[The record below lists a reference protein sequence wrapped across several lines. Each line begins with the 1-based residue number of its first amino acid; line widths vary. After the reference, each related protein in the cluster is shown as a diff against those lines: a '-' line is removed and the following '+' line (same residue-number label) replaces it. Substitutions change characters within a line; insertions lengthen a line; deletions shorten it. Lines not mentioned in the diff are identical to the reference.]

1 MTATQTVNESLDL
14 TAIASEN
21 VVTARCTVVTLS
33 EADVGK
39 YNLLSNRNVLM
50 KLSLIHQATATAQ
63 VTKPTLVGGPAA
75 SECRKSP
82 EATVTAGDDFDDD
95 DNFWQTSIGKFKFS
109 LDALPQPLQ
118 YFHQLLK
125 ELPNIEKP
133 DIRYYML
140 QCLNLLALHGDALTK
155 ASRDH
160 RGFLIWCQ
168 ENMLIK
174 K

>member
-1 MTATQTVNESLDL
+1 M
-14 TAIASEN
+14 
-21 VVTARCTVVTLS
+21 
-33 EADVGK
+33 
-39 YNLLSNRNVLM
+39 
-50 KLSLIHQATATAQ
+50 
-63 VTKPTLVGGPAA
+63 TKPTLVGGPVTCDYA
-75 SECRKSP
+75 KSP
-82 EATVTAGDDFDDD
+82 ETTIPMGGDDLDDD
-95 DNFWQTSIGKFKFS
+95 DNFWQTSIGKFKFA

-140 QCLNLLALHGDALTK
+140 HCMNVLALNGDALNR

-168 ENMLIK
+168 ENLIIK

>member
-1 MTATQTVNESLDL
+1 MIS
-14 TAIASEN
+14 
-21 VVTARCTVVTLS
+21 
-33 EADVGK
+33 
-39 YNLLSNRNVLM
+39 
-50 KLSLIHQATATAQ
+50 IHSYSATATAQ
-63 VTKPTLVGGPAA
+63 VTKPTLIGGPVN
-75 SECRKSP
+75 SESLKSP
-82 EATVTAGDDFDDD
+82 ETTVPVGDELDDD
-95 DNFWQTSIGKFKFS
+95 ENFWQTSIGKFKFS

-118 YFHQLLK
+118 YFHMLLK

-140 QCLNLLALHGDALTK
+140 QCLNVLALHGDALTK

-168 ENMLIK
+168 ENLLIK